1 MFRFIVFILVFI
13 GLVWTSM
20 TIFDHEALVASTS
33 KLQVLITFVLLWIIM
48 WGILEFS
55 QAKIYNSPMQQ
66 VAEAE
71 LIGNSFGYNAFV
83 FPFVLF
89 VINQFIDKVS
99 FAPLSFLLYALM
111 VCVYTILILSFFIG
125 LCRILPL
132 KS

>member
-1 MFRFIVFILVFI
+1 MFRFIIFILVFI

-20 TIFDHEALVASTS
+20 TVFDHEALIASTS
-33 KLQVLITFVLLWIIM
+33 KIQVLITFSLLWIIM
-48 WGILEFS
+48 WGILDFS

-89 VINQFIDKVS
+89 VINQFIDRVT
-99 FAPLSFLLYALM
+99 FLPLSFLLYAVM

-125 LCRILPL
+125 LWKILPL